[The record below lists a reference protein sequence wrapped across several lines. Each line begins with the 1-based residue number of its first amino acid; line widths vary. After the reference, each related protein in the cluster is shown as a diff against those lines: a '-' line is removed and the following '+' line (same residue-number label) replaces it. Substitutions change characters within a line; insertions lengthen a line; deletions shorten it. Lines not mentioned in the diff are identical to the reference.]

1 MRGKVDLRKVL
12 SRVEDQRQHN
22 RFDIDSSSEEILQ
35 IFWGNVLS
43 LNSNSD
49 GFDLNDN
56 QKVKVRKKRYPKT
69 LFSILFKVISF
80 DLTPIT

>member
-1 MRGKVDLRKVL
+1 MISHERESIDLRKVL

-49 GFDLNDN
+49 GLDLNDN
-56 QKVKVRKKRYPKT
+56 QKVKMRKKRYPKT
-69 LFSILFKVISF
+69 LLNSI
-80 DLTPIT
+80 T

>member
-56 QKVKVRKKRYPKT
+56 QKVKMRKKRYPKT
-69 LFSILFKVISF
+69 LLNSI
-80 DLTPIT
+80 T

>member
-56 QKVKVRKKRYPKT
+56 QKVKMRKKRYPKT
-69 LFSILFKVISF
+69 LLN
-80 DLTPIT
+80 

>member
-12 SRVEDQRQHN
+12 SRVEDQRQRQHN

-49 GFDLNDN
+49 GLDLNDN
-56 QKVKVRKKRYPKT
+56 QKVKMRKKRYPKT
-69 LFSILFKVISF
+69 LLNSI
-80 DLTPIT
+80 T

>member
-43 LNSNSD
+43 LNSDSD

-56 QKVKVRKKRYPKT
+56 QKVKMRKKEIPKN
-69 LFSILFKVISF
+69 FI
-80 DLTPIT
+80 

>member
-22 RFDIDSSSEEILQ
+22 RFDIDSNSEEMLQ
-35 IFWGNVLS
+35 VFWGNVLS